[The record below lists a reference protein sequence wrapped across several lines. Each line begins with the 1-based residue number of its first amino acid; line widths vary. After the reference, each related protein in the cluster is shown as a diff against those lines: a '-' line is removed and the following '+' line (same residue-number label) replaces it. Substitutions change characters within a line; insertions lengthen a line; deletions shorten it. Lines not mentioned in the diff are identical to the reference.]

1 MPSKDS
7 VQLSLKRAAPD
18 QRLSVGLIVRWFA
31 LTWLQLF
38 FVLPVRLFIEFI
50 AFRWF
55 SPVVHHVGRPL
66 AAHFL
71 IKVAQFNVT
80 RGVPAQIR
88 ILVNGTRSYAIAHA
102 TPAFLK
108 AGKGWAR
115 KVEVNGTA
123 GWWISNPQHDQAKAD
138 VVVYFIHGGAF
149 LFDSGAN
156 SHEFFLSVIQDI
168 KAKHGL
174 NASVFALDYKLPPE
188 YCYPSQLIEALA
200 GYHYLVNGVGIPEN
214 KVIVAGDSAGGNLA
228 EALLLHLARPADV
241 VNVPEELGPTPNQ
254 PGGVLLVSP
263 YHNLYSA
270 SHSLKTN
277 STFDLLDSTV
287 AARAAFSYIGAADRL
302 PASYQFKM
310 PSLSPLFLVM
320 SPQRDLPHPA
330 EHLKGVFGFSD
341 IERVELFASPYVNP
355 AVQRDAS
362 WWKEAMPGGGRTM
375 VTWGGIEILAD
386 DCEELYKQLD
396 QAGVEPAK
404 LYKELGI
411 HDWVLHDWSLPLSWR
426 TKTKGAEGSF
436 YYGRDRVVD
445 LLNLVASSAKSASSA
460 SQRKALESAHV
471 PSAHKEAKTTARPDT
486 NDDDESTST
495 ASSKQQQQQQQAFLD
510 RATAPKAPSPS
521 SDSSYAHVAADDS
534 DVAPDAPVVAEGE
547 QATIISVEE
556 QKERAEREEEAHD
569 QAPATGRPSF
579 ADVAADNEH
588 VAPDAPVVAE
598 GEQAKIVSVE
608 EQKEQAKR
616 EEEAHKQAPTTRGPS
631 FAAVAADDS
640 HVDASAPVVAEGEG
654 ATIDRSRAAEPDH
667 DDEPQPS
674 AKVETQPAQTDSE
687 PASSPTVSH
696 AELDSPQHEHGREP
710 SHLSAEAPAFE
721 PAHSAHEPEQPATTS
736 APSKSAK
743 KKQKQK
749 AAKAKAKAA
758 ATSSLS
764 SGPAPV
770 PAPSVAA
777 AAAPNGAGS
786 YAAIAAHDDHVGAD
800 APVVAEGEGDT
811 IHRRE

>member
-1 MPSKDS
+1 MYSKDS

-18 QRLSVGLIVRWFA
+18 QRLSVGLFVRWFA
-31 LTWLQLF
+31 LIWLQVF
-38 FVLPVRLFIEFI
+38 FILPARLFIEFI

-66 AAHFL
+66 FAHFL
-71 IKVAQFNVT
+71 IKLTQFNVT

-88 ILVNGTRSYAIAHA
+88 ILVNSTRSYALAHA
-102 TPAFLK
+102 TPTFLK

-115 KVEVNGTA
+115 KVQVNGTA
-123 GWWISNPQHDQAKAD
+123 GWWIGDPQHDQAKAD

-168 KAKHGL
+168 KDKHGL
-174 NASVFALDYKLPPE
+174 DASVFALDYELPPE
-188 YCYPSQLIEALA
+188 YCYPSQLVEALA
-200 GYHYLVNGVGIPEN
+200 GYHYLVNNVGISES

-228 EALLLHLARPADV
+228 EALLLHLARPADEV
-241 VNVPEELGPTPNQ
+241 KLPEELGATPKQ

-277 STFDLLDSTV
+277 GTFDLLDSTL

-302 PASYQFKM
+302 PASYQFQM
-310 PSLSPLFLVM
+310 PSLSPLYLVM

-330 EHLKGVFGFSD
+330 EHLAGVFGFSD
-341 IERVELFASPYVNP
+341 IEGIELFRSPYVNP

-375 VTWGGIEILAD
+375 VTWGGVEILAD
-386 DCEELYKQLD
+386 DCEELYNQLE

-411 HDWVLHDWSLPLSWR
+411 HDWVLHDWFLPLSWR

-445 LLNLVASSAKSASSA
+445 LLNLVASSAKSAESA

-471 PSAHKEAKTTARPDT
+471 ASAHEAKTTAPAGQ
-486 NDDDESTST
+486 DDGDNESTSVS
-495 ASSKQQQQQQQAFLD
+495 SSKQQQQQQQAFLD
-510 RATAPKAPSPS
+510 RATTPKAPSAPG
-521 SDSSYAHVAADDS
+521 DSSFADVAADS
-534 DVAPDAPVVAEGE
+534 EHMAPDAPVVAEGE
-547 QATIISVEE
+547 QATIVSVEE
-556 QKERAEREEEAHD
+556 QKERAEREQEAHD
-569 QAPATGRPSF
+569 QAPTTRGPSF
-579 ADVAADNEH
+579 AHVAADDSH

-598 GEQAKIVSVE
+598 GE
-608 EQKEQAKR
+608 
-616 EEEAHKQAPTTRGPS
+616 
-631 FAAVAADDS
+631 
-640 HVDASAPVVAEGEG
+640 G
-654 ATIDRSRAAEPDH
+654 ATIERSRAGEPAH
-667 DDEPQPS
+667 NGEPQPS
-674 AKVETQPAQTDSE
+674 TSIETQPAQTDSE
-687 PASSPTVSH
+687 AASSPTVSH
-696 AELDSPQHEHGREP
+696 VELDSPQNEHEHGHEREP

-721 PAHSAHEPEQPATTS
+721 PAHPAREPEQPAAS
-736 APSKSAK
+736 ASSKSAK
-743 KKQKQK
+743 KKQKQR
-749 AAKAKAKAA
+749 AKAKAKAA
-758 ATSSLS
+758 ASSSLSS

-770 PAPSVAA
+770 PAPSAA
-777 AAAPNGAGS
+777 ASTAPNGSGS
-786 YAAIAAHDDHVGAD
+786 YAAIASHDDHVAAD